1 MTLKRGLEFALK
13 KILVYNPSSSVPNNT
28 ERGLRGLPMYLQV
41 MNPHNSNQG
50 EVDTWD
56 TQLA

>member
-1 MTLKRGLEFALK
+1 MTLKRGLELELK
-13 KILVYNPSSSVPNNT
+13 KILVYSPSSSVSNNT
-28 ERGLRGLPMYLQV
+28 ERGLPGFPVYLQV

-50 EVDTWD
+50 EADTWD

>member
-1 MTLKRGLEFALK
+1 MTLKWGLQFALK
-13 KILVYNPSSSVPNNT
+13 KILVYNPSSSASNNT
-28 ERGLRGLPMYLQV
+28 EHGLPGLPMYLQV